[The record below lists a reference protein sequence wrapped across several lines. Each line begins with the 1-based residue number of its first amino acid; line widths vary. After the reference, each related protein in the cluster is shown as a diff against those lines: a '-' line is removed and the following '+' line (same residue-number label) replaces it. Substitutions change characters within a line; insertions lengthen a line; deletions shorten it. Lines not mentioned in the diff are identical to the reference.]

1 MARKKEP
8 LDFETQLKRLQDIV
22 AELESGSVSLERGV
36 VLYKE
41 GVSLARA
48 CRERLQ
54 NARNEI
60 RVFSEGAFEPFNE
73 TGEDEDATGLRKNE
87 AMRD

>member
-22 AELESGSVSLERGV
+22 AELESGNVSLEQGV

-73 TGEDEDATGLRKNE
+73 TDEDEDAAGLRKNE
-87 AMRD
+87 ATRD